1 MDKMTMRS
9 ADLAQLNI
17 SKLRELF
24 PECVT
29 EIKTTTGGGGGG
41 VKPNFALFSRS

>member
-9 ADLAQLNI
+9 ADLAQLNV

-29 EIKTTTGGGGGG
+29 EIKTATGGGGGG
-41 VKPNFALFSRS
+41 GGV

>member
-9 ADLAQLNI
+9 ADLAQLNV

-29 EIKTTTGGGGGG
+29 EIKTTTGGGGM
-41 VKPNFALFSRS
+41 KPNFALISRS